1 MTLSEA
7 SIDAADVLHTSL
19 PYHPTATGTEGGE
32 A

>member
-7 SIDAADVLHTSL
+7 SIDAADVLHTSF
-19 PYHPTATGTEGGE
+19 PYNLTATGTEAVE